1 MLRYQFANE
10 IVLDLIRHSD
20 LKIQSFVLINEV
32 LSSVAFFSPTVDL
45 CDLVQLLGGHGVGYR
60 EGGGSVA
67 GAPGAST
74 VAAWALG
81 GARNLGA
88 SGVAALDAGPRSTH
102 TGHREMPPLRAGS
115 RQAGDGHSA
124 CLDGGGEFGRGHRL
138 VVDVVSLEGQRWIR
152 SPVVYSAWAVTERTG

>member
-1 MLRYQFANE
+1 
-10 IVLDLIRHSD
+10 
-20 LKIQSFVLINEV
+20 VLINEV

-45 CDLVQLLGGHGVGYR
+45 SKFVQLLGGHGVGI
-60 EGGGSVA
+60 ENGGSVA
-67 GAPGAST
+67 GAPCPST

-81 GARNLGA
+81 GARNLSA
-88 SGVAALDAGPRSTH
+88 PGVATLDAGPRSTH

-138 VVDVVSLEGQRWIR
+138 VVDVVSLDGQRWIR
-152 SPVVYSAWAVTERTG
+152 SPVVYSACAVTERTG